1 MSARARPRAGG
12 VRRGVAMRP
21 AGVRDQ
27 RRSLVIFRTVPVL
40 FWVVWVAW
48 VLWVVWVAWV
58 VWVVRVVLL
67 VLALALLS

>member
-1 MSARARPRAGG
+1 
-12 VRRGVAMRP
+12 MRP

-27 RRSLVIFRTVPVL
+27 RRGLVFSRTVPVL
-40 FWVVWVAW
+40 FWVV
-48 VLWVVWVAWV
+48 WV